1 MNRLPTWQK
10 IWLWWYS
17 NITAIFCL
25 RLFEKIVK
33 WHHHL
38 GRYNW
43 ILFWNRWPIFMTF
56 YEEQKKKQETKLL
69 WSLKWH
75 QFGPRIFFSP
85 VYSVFLKGHKYF
97 TRKKNCVWTKYTKP
111 LKFISKKQWPKN
123 NFHHSMPVTA
133 QVTVSKCLLTVN
145 SYTYLIRG
153 WDAFLMIRVDASRPR
168 PKYDFGLFPPS
179 PLQTSSIVQHS
190 RPKRIFILSKLTF

>member
-1 MNRLPTWQK
+1 MANFHD
-10 IWLWWYS
+10 ILWR
-17 NITAIFCL
+17 T
-25 RLFEKIVK
+25 
-33 WHHHL
+33 
-38 GRYNW
+38 
-43 ILFWNRWPIFMTF
+43 
-56 YEEQKKKQETKLL
+56 KKKTRDKIAMIFEMTPI
-69 WSLKWH
+69 WSTN
-75 QFGPRIFFSP
+75 FFSS
-85 VYSVFLKGHKYF
+85 VYILSLKGHKYF
-97 TRKKNCVWTKYTKP
+97 TRKKIVCEQNTQTQRP

-179 PLQTSSIVQHS
+179 PLQTSSIQQHS

>member
-38 GRYNW
+38 LGRYNW

-56 YEEQKKKQETKLL
+56 YEEQKKQETKLL

-75 QFGPRIFFSP
+75 QFGPRIFFSS

-97 TRKKNCVWTKYTKP
+97 TRKKIVCEQNTQTQRP

-123 NFHHSMPVTA
+123 NFHHSTLVTA

-153 WDAFLMIRVDASRPR
+153 WDAFLMIRVGWR
-168 PKYDFGLFPPS
+168 
-179 PLQTSSIVQHS
+179 
-190 RPKRIFILSKLTF
+190 

>member
-1 MNRLPTWQK
+1 MANFHD
-10 IWLWWYS
+10 ILWR
-17 NITAIFCL
+17 T
-25 RLFEKIVK
+25 
-33 WHHHL
+33 
-38 GRYNW
+38 
-43 ILFWNRWPIFMTF
+43 
-56 YEEQKKKQETKLL
+56 KKKQETKLL

-75 QFGPRIFFSP
+75 QFGPRIFFSS

-97 TRKKNCVWTKYTKP
+97 TRKKIVCEQNTQTQRP

-123 NFHHSMPVTA
+123 NFHHSTPVTA

-179 PLQTSSIVQHS
+179 PLQTSSIQQHS
-190 RPKRIFILSKLTF
+190 SRPNKDFHIK

>member
-1 MNRLPTWQK
+1 MANFHD
-10 IWLWWYS
+10 ILWR
-17 NITAIFCL
+17 T
-25 RLFEKIVK
+25 
-33 WHHHL
+33 
-38 GRYNW
+38 
-43 ILFWNRWPIFMTF
+43 
-56 YEEQKKKQETKLL
+56 KKKQETKLL

-179 PLQTSSIVQHS
+179 PLQTSTLYNNTVVDQI
-190 RPKRIFILSKLTF
+190 KIFILSKLTF

>member
-56 YEEQKKKQETKLL
+56 YEEQKKTRDKIAMIFEMTPI
-69 WSLKWH
+69 WSTNFFL
-75 QFGPRIFFSP
+75 FCIFCLFKRSQIF
-85 VYSVFLKGHKYF
+85 Y
-97 TRKKNCVWTKYTKP
+97 KKKKIVCEQNTQTQRP

-153 WDAFLMIRVDASRPR
+153 WDAFLMIRVGWR
-168 PKYDFGLFPPS
+168 
-179 PLQTSSIVQHS
+179 
-190 RPKRIFILSKLTF
+190 

>member
-1 MNRLPTWQK
+1 MKNKKKTRNK
-10 IWLWWYS
+10 IAMIFEMTPIWSTNFFLFC
-17 NITAIFCL
+17 IFCL
-25 RLFEKIVK
+25 FKRSQ
-33 WHHHL
+33 
-38 GRYNW
+38 
-43 ILFWNRWPIFMTF
+43 IF
-56 YEEQKKKQETKLL
+56 YKKKKL
-69 WSLKWH
+69 
-75 QFGPRIFFSP
+75 
-85 VYSVFLKGHKYF
+85 
-97 TRKKNCVWTKYTKP
+97 CVNKVHRP

-179 PLQTSSIVQHS
+179 PLQTSSIQQHS

>member
-1 MNRLPTWQK
+1 MKN
-10 IWLWWYS
+10 
-17 NITAIFCL
+17 
-25 RLFEKIVK
+25 
-33 WHHHL
+33 
-38 GRYNW
+38 
-43 ILFWNRWPIFMTF
+43 
-56 YEEQKKKQETKLL
+56 KKKQDTKLL

-75 QFGPRIFFSP
+75 QFGPRIFFSS

-97 TRKKNCVWTKYTKP
+97 TRKKIVCEQNTQTQRP

-179 PLQTSSIVQHS
+179 PLQTSSIQQHS

>member
-1 MNRLPTWQK
+1 MANFHD
-10 IWLWWYS
+10 ILWR
-17 NITAIFCL
+17 T
-25 RLFEKIVK
+25 
-33 WHHHL
+33 
-38 GRYNW
+38 
-43 ILFWNRWPIFMTF
+43 
-56 YEEQKKKQETKLL
+56 KKKTRDKIAMIFEMTPI
-69 WSLKWH
+69 WSTN
-75 QFGPRIFFSP
+75 FFSS
-85 VYSVFLKGHKYF
+85 VYILSLKGHKYF

>member
-1 MNRLPTWQK
+1 MANFHD
-10 IWLWWYS
+10 ILWR
-17 NITAIFCL
+17 T
-25 RLFEKIVK
+25 
-33 WHHHL
+33 
-38 GRYNW
+38 
-43 ILFWNRWPIFMTF
+43 
-56 YEEQKKKQETKLL
+56 KKKQETKLL

-179 PLQTSSIVQHS
+179 PLQTSSIQQHS